1 MSMNAQLK
9 AFTDWREIN
18 SRPKF
23 NILTELNNLR
33 EENKKLKERVKK
45 LVDDNDE
52 LRSSLPIDYDK

>member
-1 MSMNAQLK
+1 MSIK
-9 AFTDWREIN
+9 ALTDWREIN
-18 SRPKF
+18 ARPKF
-23 NILTELNNLR
+23 NILTELNKLR